1 MQQSLQCLIRYAVLY
16 TISYAASPVRP
27 VRFPHSRDS
36 GGEAGNR
43 ELDFSHKEVSD
54 MKLTKNLGMLLLS
67 IWLILNGLIALLSF
81 SFQGLHL
88 IMGLLAIIAGVLI
101 LFGR

>member
-1 MQQSLQCLIRYAVLY
+1 
-16 TISYAASPVRP
+16 
-27 VRFPHSRDS
+27 
-36 GGEAGNR
+36 
-43 ELDFSHKEVSD
+43 

-88 IMGLLAIIAGVLI
+88 IMGVLAIIAGVLI